1 MKRAAI
7 APILLGALLV
17 AGWAVVA
24 GPGTILLP
32 TPADVVGSLAASLL
46 DPDFWGYVAVTV
58 LEALG
63 GVALGVAVAL
73 PLAVLIHWSEWV
85 SAAVNPFLGAT
96 QAIPAI
102 ALAPLLVLWIGYGLV
117 PVILLCALIVF
128 FPILISA
135 VVGLRHVDGAVVD
148 AGRMDGATTWQ
159 LLIHIEAPMALP
171 SILGGLRNGV
181 SLAVTG
187 AIVGEMVMG
196 GNGLG
201 TVLTVQRGNV
211 DTAGMIATIVVLAA
225 IASAAYALVL
235 SAERNSRIV
244 NSLRPTRS
252 ESS

>member
-1 MKRAAI
+1 V
-7 APILLGALLV
+7 GTSLV
-17 AGWAVVA
+17 RSLSD
-24 GPGTILLP
+24 PGYW
-32 TPADVVGSLAASLL
+32 S
-46 DPDFWGYVAVTV
+46 YVALTV
-58 LEALG
+58 VEALG
-63 GVALGVAVAL
+63 GVVLGVAVAL

-135 VVGLRHVDGAVVD
+135 VVGLRHVDAAVVD
-148 AGRMDGATTWQ
+148 AGRMDGATRWQ
-159 LLIHIEAPMALP
+159 LLVHIELPMALP

-235 SAERNSRIV
+235 HAERTSRIV
-244 NSLRPTRS
+244 NSLRPNRS
-252 ESS
+252 ENS